1 MRKLVSLLNVFIVT
15 IVISSCSLQRTTK
28 FYELEYFTYAK
39 SGSSCIINELTEKGK
54 EETHLIIPREIDGL
68 EVKGFG
74 FNGGLYKSSWGGIDS
89 KNLKKLYI
97 LASGEGYYNNTE
109 SFVKS
114 NQTVNIFLLNKSI
127 NFMSDYVIIFLP
139 DNNNPYLDSEKKY
152 YLSPSLEYYYNYDNS
167 PNLGV
172 YFIDNYEDTVIDFIP
187 PNPVRWGYTFDG
199 WYKDALCLE
208 VFDFSEVIS
217 EKVILYAKWI

>member
-1 MRKLVSLLNVFIVT
+1 MRRLIIIVNVLFITV
-15 IVISSCSLQRTTK
+15 VISSCSLIRKTE
-28 FYELEYFTYAK
+28 FYESEFFIYEK
-39 SGSSCIINELTEKGK
+39 NGSECRINKLTEKGK
-54 EETHLIIPREIDGL
+54 QETHLIIPKVIDGL
-68 EVKGFG
+68 VVKGLG

-89 KNLKKLYI
+89 KKLKKLYI
-97 LASGEGYYNNTE
+97 LASGEGYSNNIGG
-109 SFVKS
+109 FV
-114 NQTVNIFLLNKSI
+114 TPFVDVFLLNLSI
-127 NFMSDYVIIFLP
+127 NFSGYYVTIYLP

-167 PNLGV
+167 PDLGV
-172 YFIDNYEDTVIDFIP
+172 YFIDNYEDTIIDFIP

-199 WYKDALCLE
+199 WYKDTLCLE